1 MFYDDDDDDTGLDL
15 LALLTDIEAFAL

>member
-1 MFYDDDDDDTGLDL
+1 MFYDDDDDTGLDL